1 MKVIL
6 LLFYCCCCC
15 RCRRRHYYYI
25 LLLLLLCSYLQKL
38 QAAIGLDAVLNFEA
52 STQTVLERASK
63 QGMIHSYSYQ
73 HVYGLWTNLH
83 TDESIPQ
90 SSIKLEQIQQR
101 ILAFNEYW
109 PALRR
114 WYSRFGIIINAEM
127 DLNSVCKSASDCI
140 DKVISQ
146 VDLMVLSSFYLFILF
161 YFFFTGTVD
170 FV

>member
-1 MKVIL
+1 M
-6 LLFYCCCCC
+6 
-15 RCRRRHYYYI
+15 
-25 LLLLLLCSYLQKL
+25 YLQKF

-63 QGMIHSYSYQ
+63 QGMIHSYSHQ

-90 SSIKLEQIQQR
+90 SSNKLEQIQQR

-114 WYSRFGIIINAEM
+114 WYSRFGIIMNINAES

-140 DKVISQ
+140 DKVIGQ
-146 VDLMVLSSFYLFILF
+146 VKLMVLYREM
-161 YFFFTGTVD
+161 
-170 FV
+170 